1 MHMEKEGGMQMDA
14 VRIIAASR
22 RSLAQTNTV
31 HDVLVEA
38 WQAQALAEAIG
49 SHLAIFGP
57 YEVRS
62 RARGL
67 GDASGRFSGG
77 LLCSTATTDGLRA
90 AQLTEIRDVKAVL
103 VGLCQLLREVC
114 EALVA
119 VVISAEE
126 EGMYWTCV
134 EAMDTADESR
144 DHATGILEKLEVRDR
159 HLA

>member
-1 MHMEKEGGMQMDA
+1 MHMEKEGGTQMDA

-22 RSLAQTNTV
+22 RSLAQANTV

-67 GDASGRFSGG
+67 GDASGQFSGG

-90 AQLTEIRDVKAVL
+90 VQLTEIRDVKAVL

>member
-1 MHMEKEGGMQMDA
+1 MHMEKEGGTQMDA